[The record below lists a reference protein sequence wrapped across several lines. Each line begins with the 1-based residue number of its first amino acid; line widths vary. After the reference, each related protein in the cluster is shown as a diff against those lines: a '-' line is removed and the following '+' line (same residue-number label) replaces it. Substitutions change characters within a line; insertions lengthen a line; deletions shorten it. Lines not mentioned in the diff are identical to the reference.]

1 MWLQDGF
8 KALYIASEN
17 GHLPMVAAL
26 LDRGADVTAVYKVGH
41 FPVDG
46 FTLSCLFFVSAAL
59 LCWCRS

>member
-17 GHLPMVAAL
+17 GHLPVVAAL

-46 FTLSCLFFVSAAL
+46 FTLSCLFFCFRCLVMLVS
-59 LCWCRS
+59 